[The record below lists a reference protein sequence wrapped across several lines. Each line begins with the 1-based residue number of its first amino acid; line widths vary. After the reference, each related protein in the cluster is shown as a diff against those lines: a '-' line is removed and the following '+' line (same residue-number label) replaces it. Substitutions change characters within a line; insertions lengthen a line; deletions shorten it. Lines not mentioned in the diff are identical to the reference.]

1 MITFNA
7 VAFSGELNLKELA
20 ILGSKYGEGE
30 ISIKQG
36 EAITW
41 SRPKQDVKNI
51 LQQLWIETLNWDIAS
66 KQELSRAIRPGI
78 NQKRDDIPVMLFT
91 LSIFTFVLW
100 KEQLT
105 SFDILFRKYPVY

>member
-1 MITFNA
+1 MT
-7 VAFSGELNLKELA
+7 FSGELNLKELA
-20 ILGSKYGEGE
+20 ILGSKYGKGE

-51 LQQLWIETLNWDIAS
+51 LQQLWIETLSWDIAS
-66 KQELSRAIRPGI
+66 KQELSHAIRPGI
-78 NQKRDDIPVMLFT
+78 NQKRDDIPVMLFI

-105 SFDILFRKYPVY
+105 SFGILFRKYPVY